1 MNVYMSTWVEWCPRD
16 QLTTGEEGSQLSF
29 LQCFRWWRPK
39 CLVEGWTQVEEESQ
53 VEVGGKGSRTPV
65 DLVEVE
71 VKLDSVEGPVEVEV
85 LLGPVRFNIQSL
97 RSRELGLEF
106 HLPANR
112 KLRLH
117 LPVGRNLLRRTDREL
132 LLLLLAISG
141 QARGRGRGRTGGRGA
156 GPSGSTPISLT
167 AMSTVLFWIC
177 SR

>member
-1 MNVYMSTWVEWCPRD
+1 M
-16 QLTTGEEGSQLSF
+16 
-29 LQCFRWWRPK
+29 
-39 CLVEGWTQVEEESQ
+39 
-53 VEVGGKGSRTPV
+53 
-65 DLVEVE
+65 
-71 VKLDSVEGPVEVEV
+71 KLDSVESPVEVEV
-85 LLGPVRFNIQSL
+85 LLGPVRFNIQPL

-106 HLPANR
+106 HLPAGR

-117 LPVGRNLLRRTDREL
+117 LPVGRNLLRRTDREP